1 MSRHRGG
8 RRVRADPTTSSST
21 SSRFFDIEPV
31 VELVERYRGV
41 ADTVRRAEEHV
52 GRAVAAIA
60 AFPESPSKEALLAA
74 ASYTVTRDR

>member
-1 MSRHRGG
+1 MPRHRGG
-8 RRVRADPTTSSST
+8 AASPRGPHDELV
-21 SSRFFDIEPV
+21 DIEPV